1 MPLTSDSQGCPPL
14 KYGNPGSQA
23 SEHRP
28 SLNTRFVTQLPIF
41 WIQVQR
47 KKKKSILAKVQ
58 NPSSYLQPLDSG
70 SLTAWQSLPNSH
82 VLASRM
88 KNPVTTPKP
97 QQLPAF

>member
-28 SLNTRFVTQLPIF
+28 LNTHFVTQIPIF

-47 KKKKSILAKVQ
+47 KKKC
-58 NPSSYLQPLDSG
+58 
-70 SLTAWQSLPNSH
+70 QS
-82 VLASRM
+82 
-88 KNPVTTPKP
+88 
-97 QQLPAF
+97 

>member
-28 SLNTRFVTQLPIF
+28 LNTRFVTQIPIF

-47 KKKKSILAKVQ
+47 KKNVNLSKS
-58 NPSSYLQPLDSG
+58 
-70 SLTAWQSLPNSH
+70 
-82 VLASRM
+82 
-88 KNPVTTPKP
+88 PKP
-97 QQLPAF
+97 KFLCSALRFWILN

>member
-23 SEHRP
+23 SEHHP

-47 KKKKSILAKVQ
+47 EKKS
-58 NPSSYLQPLDSG
+58 
-70 SLTAWQSLPNSH
+70 QS
-82 VLASRM
+82 
-88 KNPVTTPKP
+88 
-97 QQLPAF
+97 

>member
-47 KKKKSILAKVQ
+47 EKKV
-58 NPSSYLQPLDSG
+58 NPSKS
-70 SLTAWQSLPNSH
+70 
-82 VLASRM
+82 
-88 KNPVTTPKP
+88 PKP
-97 QQLPAF
+97 EFLSSAFRFWILNCVAEPSK